1 MPPPNNFTTS
11 LEIVIGLLQR
21 SNECSALVEEA
32 VDSLAEAIT
41 NGGTIFVCGNGG
53 NAAHAEH
60 FVAELVGRLNV
71 ERAPISA
78 IALATSGPIMTCI
91 ANDYH
96 YHAVFGRQI
105 LALARPS
112 DVLVALSVSGKSP
125 NILMAC
131 EAARALSL
139 KSIAITGNGSHVNAL
154 DVDIHVRVPSE
165 NVASVQ
171 IVILVILHAIA
182 ESLETYGDDHRRSR
196 PACAEY

>member
-1 MPPPNNFTTS
+1 MPPPNNFTIS
-11 LEIVIGLLQR
+11 LEIIIRLLQR
-21 SNECSALVEEA
+21 SNECNTLVGEA
-32 VDSLAEAIT
+32 VGLLAETIA

-60 FVAELVGRLNV
+60 FAAELVGRLNV

-78 IALATSGPIMTCI
+78 IALTSSGPIMTCI

-96 YHAVFGRQI
+96 YKAVFSRQI
-105 LALARPS
+105 LALARPG

-125 NILMAC
+125 NILMAF
-131 EAARALSL
+131 EAARELSL
-139 KSIAITGNGSHVNAL
+139 KSIALTGDGSHVNAL

-182 ESLETYGDDHRRSR
+182 ESLETYGDHHRRSR